1 MTAMELFNDG
11 RLSEAVIV
19 QHGLVQDKPGD
30 ASARLLLIELQL
42 FAGQFEAIR
51 RNLDELDRALPEMD
65 AYVRA
70 FHRLLDAE
78 QKRQRLSIDVGPVF
92 LRDPPVH
99 IAYRLDALHSL
110 RQKSLAEAVNWLDE
124 ADARAPWVK
133 GRIDGRE
140 FDGGRDT
147 DDLFGPV
154 LEVLIDDQYAWIPF
168 EEIQRL
174 RLGKIASLRDYY
186 FVPAQLTTKTGDEWR
201 LHLPAL
207 YAGTHLHADD
217 GLRAGWET
225 DWEAEPD
232 GPTRGIGQRQFRFGE
247 EELFLREFS
256 MWEA

>member
-1 MTAMELFNDG
+1 MTSLELFNDG
-11 RLSEAVIV
+11 RLSDAVIV

-42 FAGQFEAIR
+42 FAGQVEAVR
-51 RNLDELDRALPEMD
+51 QNLDELNRTLPEMGP
-65 AYVRA
+65 YVRA
-70 FHRLLDAE
+70 FRLLVDAE
-78 QKRQRLSIDVGPVF
+78 QKRQRISIEGEPVF

-110 RQKSLAEAVNWLDE
+110 RRKSPAEALNWLDE
-124 ADARAPWVK
+124 ADARAPWVR

-140 FDGGRDT
+140 FDGARDS
-147 DDLFGPV
+147 DDLLGPV
-154 LEVLIDDQYAWIPF
+154 LEALVDDQCAWVPF

-174 RLGKIASLRDYY
+174 RIGKMSSLRDFY

-207 YAGTHLHADD
+207 YAGTHRHADES
-217 GLRAGWET
+217 LRAGWET
-225 DWEAEPD
+225 DWEAEQD
-232 GPTRGIGQRQFRFGE
+232 GPTCGIGQRLFRFGE
-247 EELFLREFS
+247 EELSLREFS